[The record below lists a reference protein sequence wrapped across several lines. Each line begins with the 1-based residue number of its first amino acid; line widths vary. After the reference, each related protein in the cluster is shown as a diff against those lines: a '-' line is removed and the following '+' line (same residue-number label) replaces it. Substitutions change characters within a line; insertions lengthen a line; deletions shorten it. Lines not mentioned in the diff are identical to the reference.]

1 MNDFSDTHVRSSEP
15 LRLAV
20 IGVGA
25 LGQHHARL
33 IAEMDDVTL
42 AGVADPNPEQGSRV
56 ADSHRTTWFA
66 DYRTLLDRHNVDG
79 VSIVVPTSL
88 HRRIAEDCLRR
99 GVPVLV
105 EKPITPTVS
114 DGDALCLL
122 AQDQQ
127 LALQVGHI
135 ERFNPAF
142 TELAHRTSAAK
153 YVRAER
159 LAPYSFRSTDVS
171 VVLDL
176 MIHDLDLLLALNV
189 SGVRSVEALGMCVFG
204 GEPDVVQARIHFN
217 DGCIADLSA
226 SRVSPTVRRSFQVW
240 SEAGC
245 WTADL
250 QEQTLTGIGPGP
262 VLKRGELPCHLG
274 LTPGIDIARLK
285 EQVFSEFLVQQ
296 QPQVE
301 RRNAL
306 QDELRDFVR
315 AIRTGV
321 PPRVDG
327 HAGVAA
333 VRLATA
339 IAESVDAHQWD
350 GCHEARIGP
359 YAHPLHAHHSARAA

>member
-1 MNDFSDTHVRSSEP
+1 MKIFSETPSRPSAS

-33 IAEMDDVTL
+33 LAEMDDVEL
-42 AGVADPNPEQGSRV
+42 VGVADPTPEQGSRI

-88 HRRIAEDCLRR
+88 HRRIAEDCLHR

-105 EKPITPTVS
+105 EKPITPTAD
-114 DGDALCLL
+114 DGEALCRL
-122 AQDQQ
+122 AQERQVP
-127 LALQVGHI
+127 LQVGHI

-142 TELAHRTSAAK
+142 NELARRTSAAR

-189 SGVRSVEALGMCVFG
+189 SGVSRVEAFGMCVFG
-204 GEPDVVQARIHFN
+204 GEPDVVQARLHFT
-217 DGCIADLSA
+217 DGCIADLTA
-226 SRVSPTVRRSFQVW
+226 SRVSPTVRRSLQVW

-262 VLKRGELPCHLG
+262 ALRNGEFPCHLG
-274 LTPGIDIARLK
+274 LTPGVDMGRLK
-285 EQVFSEFLVQQ
+285 ERVFTDFLTQQ
-296 QPQVE
+296 QPEVE

-315 AIRTGV
+315 AIQTGV

-333 VRLATA
+333 VKLASA

-350 GCHEARIGP
+350 GCREGRIGP
-359 YAHPLHAHHSARAA
+359 YAHPLHSPSRRAA